1 MNQKKKYAVIGG
13 DTRLYY
19 TALHLAS
26 LGLPVLSAGSELLE
40 KDKHCFTEADLATA
54 LQADTLL
61 FGLPFSKDGTLV
73 HAPFSEAPIPIKTV
87 IDHVSQNQRIF
98 AGMLMPAAAASLREK
113 GAEII
118 DYYKDMPLILYNAML
133 TAEAITGILIG
144 KLPCALFGADIAITG
159 YGRIGFYLARSLKT
173 MGANITVFA
182 RDPIQRAKARTVG
195 ISAET
200 FDALNNGKASFRAL
214 VNAVPSQIIRET
226 ELDNLNPDCL
236 LIEAA
241 GAPYGIDA
249 DAAANR
255 KMNYYLASGLPGKYA
270 PESAGRFIA
279 ETILRMEREVTM
291 YASP

>member
-26 LGLPVLSAGSELLE
+26 VGLPVEYAGSELLE
-40 KDKHCFTEADLATA
+40 KKPHTFSETDLITA
-54 LQADTLL
+54 LQADTLI
-61 FGLPFSKDGTLV
+61 FGLPFSKNGDLI
-73 HAPFSEAPIPIKTV
+73 HAPFSKNPIRIKTV
-87 IDHVSQNQRIF
+87 VENISEKQRIF
-98 AGMLMPAAAASLREK
+98 AGMLSPAAAASLREK
-113 GAEII
+113 GAEIL

-133 TAEAITGILIG
+133 TAEALTGILIG
-144 KLPCALFGADIAITG
+144 KLPCALFGAEIAITG

-182 RDPIQRAKARTVG
+182 RDPVQRAKARTVG

-200 FDALNNGKASFRAL
+200 LDRLTNEKECFSALINT
-214 VNAVPSQIIRET
+214 VPSKIIHET
-226 ELDNLNPDCL
+226 ELGNLNHECL

-249 DAAANR
+249 DAAV
-255 KMNYYLASGLPGKYA
+255 KLGMNYYLASGLPGKYA

-279 ETILRMEREVTM
+279 ETILRIEREVTKN
-291 YASP
+291 ASP

>member
-26 LGLPVLSAGSELLE
+26 LGPPVLYAGSELLE
-40 KDKHCFTEADLATA
+40 KDSKTFSETDLITA
-54 LQADTLL
+54 LQADTLI
-61 FGLPFSKDGTLV
+61 FGLPFSKNGELL
-73 HAPFSEAPIPIKTV
+73 HAPFSKHPIPIKTV
-87 IDHVSQNQRIF
+87 IENISKKQRIF
-98 AGMLMPAAAASLREK
+98 AGMLSPAAEASLREK

-133 TAEAITGILIG
+133 TAEALTGILIS

-182 RDPIQRAKARTVG
+182 RDPVQRAKARTVG
-195 ISAET
+195 ISAKPIDILKNE
-200 FDALNNGKASFRAL
+200 KECFRAL
-214 VNAVPSQIIRET
+214 VNTVPSRIIREN
-226 ELDNLNPDCL
+226 ELGNLNPNCL

-249 DAAANR
+249 DAAA
-255 KMNYYLASGLPGKYA
+255 KLGMNYFLASGLPGKYA

-279 ETILRMEREVTM
+279 ETILRIEREVTNH
-291 YASP
+291 ASP